1 MLTTSQKGAI
11 AETAI
16 VHAATCLGIGVLKP
30 VSEGARY
37 DVLFDL
43 GTRFVRVQCKTA
55 KQRSN
60 VLVIPFCS
68 ARRTPRGFEKRSYT
82 SAEIDAV
89 AAYSPELRRCYLL
102 PLEKFS
108 CRTYVQLRLAT
119 TRNNQQA
126 GVHWASDYELEALD
140 WLEATGP

>member
-55 KQRSN
+55 KQRRN

-89 AAYSPELRRCYLL
+89 AAYSPELRRSYLL
-102 PLEKFS
+102 PLNQFS
-108 CRTYVQLRLAT
+108 VVRTCSFGLPRRVTTSNRACTGRPTTNSRL
-119 TRNNQQA
+119 
-126 GVHWASDYELEALD
+126 
-140 WLEATGP
+140 